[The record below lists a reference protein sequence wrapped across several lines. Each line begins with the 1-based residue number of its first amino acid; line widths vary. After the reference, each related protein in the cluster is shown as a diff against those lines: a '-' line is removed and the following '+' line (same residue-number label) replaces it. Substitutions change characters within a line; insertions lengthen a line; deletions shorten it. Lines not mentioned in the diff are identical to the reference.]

1 MDVLHVVALVTGL
14 LLGLIVGAAV
24 TLGFVRARY
33 AAPLAAARAERDVL
47 RHQITALQRRDD
59 DEEEVM
65 AALAPLSSALAR
77 VERQVGVL
85 ERDRV
90 EQYGTLGERLGEVAR
105 TTRRLHEETSS
116 LAGSLN
122 SSTTRGI
129 WGETQ
134 LRRVLEHA
142 GLLPRCDFD
151 EQVATVTRH
160 DQSVRPD
167 VVVHLPGGKSLVIDA
182 KAPLTSFLA
191 AQGETDDGERSRLL
205 RSHATSLRGHVDALA
220 AKEYWTAFP
229 AAPQMVV
236 CFVPTDSMLAA
247 ALDADPTLYEHALAR
262 RVVPTSPATLL
273 ALLRTVA
280 FTWQQ
285 DSLTQNARELLDLG
299 RDLYARLGTLGG
311 HVSKM
316 GASLRR
322 SVETYNGMVGALES
336 RVMVTARRMH
346 ELGLADEAPT
356 DLSVVDVAPRP
367 LTATELLDH
376 VDDGTER
383 RDAATL
389 LTESS
394 PSVAGNARGADS
406 A

>member
-33 AAPLAAARAERDVL
+33 AAPLAAACAERDVL

-59 DEEEVM
+59 DEEEFM

-151 EQVATVTRH
+151 EQVAAVTRH